1 MLKPAPPGD
10 FEAKA
15 MFGIDGTEFLVIILV
30 AVMVIGP
37 KDMPKMLR
45 AFARATAR
53 MRALAQEFRGHFDE
67 AVRQADMQETV
78 DSLKTVGDTVKGLD
92 PRQHLREFYAALEK
106 ETELEREQRLQ
117 AENFAAGGAD
127 HAALAAIAPTAAL
140 PEPEP
145 KAAGDFQPPEPV
157 GAFAAR
163 ALAAAGAGFADDA
176 CADAVDKAAACAV
189 EGRAF
194 VPFYR
199 LPPEIAGKGA
209 LAAAARQESEL

>member
-1 MLKPAPPGD
+1 
-10 FEAKA
+10 

-106 ETELEREQRLQ
+106 ETELEKEQRLQ
-117 AENFAAGGAD
+117 AENFAADKAD
-127 HAALAAIAPTAAL
+127 NTALTAIAPAAAL
-140 PEPEP
+140 PEP
-145 KAAGDFQPPEPV
+145 KAAGDFQLPEPV

-163 ALAAAGAGFADDA
+163 ALAAAGAAFTDGSCDG
-176 CADAVDKAAACAV
+176 AVDKAAACAV

-194 VPFYR
+194 APFYR